1 MDVNTTFSKCIRI
14 QKQNP
19 GDGTIG
25 FKKLK
30 VFTPVEFNFEEV
42 LDHFLFH
49 NIVKYR
55 FLRKMVTFY

>member
-19 GDGTIG
+19 DGTIG

-30 VFTPVEFNFEEV
+30 VFKPVEFNFEEV
-42 LDHFLFH
+42 LDHFIFH

-55 FLRKMVTFY
+55 FYEKW